1 MTPRG
6 LNRSESAEY
15 IGVGT
20 TLWDE
25 LVADGK
31 MPKPKQIK
39 ARRVWDR
46 FEIDVAFTELHTTE
60 SFAEDSSWDVV

>member
-6 LNRSESAEY
+6 LCRSEAAEY

-20 TLWDE
+20 TIWDE

-46 FEIDVAFTELHTTE
+46 FEIDVAFTELHTDE
-60 SFAEDSSWDVV
+60 SASKEWDVV